1 MVRGISFEAARAVRQ
16 IMLSDLHRDAKNLCE
31 RPRAESMAAR
41 AFRLFW
47 LAIVLGHVMIA
58 GLWWW
63 LQPGGF
69 PLGHPRFWS
78 NGVAPFGALVVALA
92 ALWALHRERIEAL
105 CLLLPVFPAAWLAI
119 AVAARVLFPIS
130 LAWKWLVPAG
140 AAAAMA
146 LSIMFLRRRMAN
158 RTDDTV
164 RGRAAL
170 FGSITSSALAGV
182 ILVCTQRVPAPST
195 HPSNPR
201 FPLLDRASSTSIVQ
215 PGAVHLEGRVLVQSF
230 DGTVVVPLGNLTLML
245 EPILLFPGRSPDGCP
260 TVLVDPLERTGPE
273 PRFRDGCRQA
283 ERSCSLVFDVP
294 GQGPAFLDVRAG
306 GDGHA
311 VQVEAVTRLERR
323 VYSHLNSFCDVTV
336 HGHRKLALE
345 FSPCPGA
352 VIEVRPF
359 DYPVGRPARFAFLDD
374 HATFRV
380 VEAET
385 GEKGPYRLLA
395 SGRLERGEPLSI
407 TLVDQGRP
415 AGRITLEDWAR
426 QLDFSLSP
434 TAGWRVPVNAI
445 EFSLSGDAPESSASI
460 FVTLAGTSVG
470 RGWDCVGHA
479 AGTYRNR
486 IRFERIANSGASAA
500 AASRGD
506 QR

>member
-1 MVRGISFEAARAVRQ
+1 MVRDISSEAARAASH
-16 IMLSDLHRDAKNLCE
+16 IMLFDVYRGAQKLCE
-31 RPRAESMAAR
+31 RPRVESMAAR

-47 LAIVLGHVMIA
+47 LAIRTG
-58 GLWWW
+58 
-63 LQPGGF
+63 
-69 PLGHPRFWS
+69 PRDDRCS
-78 NGVAPFGALVVALA
+78 LVVVTTRRISGRSPAILVQCRRAYGAFVVALA

-105 CLLLPVFPAAWLAI
+105 RLLLPVFPAAWLAMG
-119 AVAARVLFPIS
+119 VMARVLFPIS

-158 RTDDTV
+158 RTDDSV

-170 FGSITSSALAGV
+170 YGSITLSVLAGV
-182 ILVCTQRVPAPST
+182 TLVGTQRVPAPST
-195 HPSNPR
+195 HPLN
-201 FPLLDRASSTSIVQ
+201 PLLPSLARSSSGSVVQ

-230 DGTVVVPLGNLTLML
+230 DGSVVVPLGKLTLML
-245 EPILLFPGRSPDGCP
+245 EPILLFPARSPDGCP
-260 TVLVDPLERTGPE
+260 TVLVGPLERAGPE
-273 PRFRDGCRQA
+273 PRFRDGCHDGQ
-283 ERSCSLVFDVP
+283 RSCSLVFDVP
-294 GQGPAFLDVRAG
+294 GQGPALLDVRAG
-306 GDGHA
+306 RDGHA
-311 VQVEAVTRLERR
+311 VNVEAVSRLERP

-336 HGHRKLALE
+336 HGHRRLALE

-352 VIEVRPF
+352 AIEVRPF
-359 DYPVGRPARFAFLDD
+359 DYPVGRPARFAFLDE
-374 HATFRV
+374 HEIFRV

-407 TLVDQGRP
+407 TMLDQGTP
-415 AGRITLEDWAR
+415 AGRITLEDWTR
-426 QLDFSLSP
+426 QLDTSLSP
-434 TAGWRVPVNAI
+434 TAGWGVPVNAI
-445 EFSLSGDAPESSASI
+445 EFSLSGDAPQSSASI

-486 IRFERIANSGASAA
+486 IRFERLANSGASAA
-500 AASRGD
+500 VSEPGG
-506 QR
+506 